1 MKMDHSYIY
10 LIHILFV
17 GPLLI
22 YSGYIGDKVSIK
34 ENEKYKDL
42 FFLLIAIGAVV
53 VLYHGFLFYKMKK
66 AIN

>member
-1 MKMDHSYIY
+1 MDKTYIY

-22 YSGYIGDKVSIK
+22 YSGYIGDKISIK
-34 ENEKYKDL
+34 ENEKYKHL
-42 FFLLIAIGAVV
+42 FYLLISVGAIA
-53 VLYHGFLFYKMKK
+53 VLYHSFLFYKLRK

>member
-1 MKMDHSYIY
+1 MDKTYIY
-10 LIHILFV
+10 LTHILFV

-34 ENEKYKDL
+34 ENEEYKKL
-42 FFLLIAIGAVV
+42 FYLLISIGAIVI
-53 VLYHGFLFYKMKK
+53 LYHSFLFYKLRK